1 MVTALGAFNPIKFV
15 PLFVPS
21 FNLISP
27 PVEALLPT
35 DNVSIALFESV
46 SIADLAVSWP
56 WVWSNKAVKYLPP
69 IISID
74 NASPLPSTPP
84 VPRYNL
90 SPPFAWL
97 PVPYV

>member
-1 MVTALGAFNPIKFV
+1 MPLPSVFKNCPAEPSPAGNLKVVEVVTALGAFSPIKFV

-46 SIADLAVSWP
+46 IIAELAVS
-56 WVWSNKAVKYLPP
+56 
-69 IISID
+69 
-74 NASPLPSTPP
+74 
-84 VPRYNL
+84 
-90 SPPFAWL
+90 
-97 PVPYV
+97 

>member
-1 MVTALGAFNPIKFV
+1 MVTALGAFNAIKFV

-46 SIADLAVSWP
+46 SIAELAVS
-56 WVWSNKAVKYLPP
+56 
-69 IISID
+69 
-74 NASPLPSTPP
+74 
-84 VPRYNL
+84 
-90 SPPFAWL
+90 
-97 PVPYV
+97 